1 MALTNAQYDEIM
13 RGYDKRQLQNKYIH
27 DKRIEEAYRKAPR
40 LREIDSEIASASVRQ
55 AYRLMDGDENA
66 LASLR
71 LAIDDYKEERAA
83 LLSTLGYPLDYFEP
97 IYTCPDCHDT
107 GYINGQKC
115 HCFKQAIINTVYSQS
130 NIREIL
136 SRENFSTLSFDY
148 YSDEQKNPATGLSA
162 LATAKLAV
170 TNCHDFID
178 NFENKPKNIFFYGNT
193 GVGKT
198 FLSHCIAKELM
209 DSAYSVIY
217 FTAAGLFDILA
228 ENTFGK
234 RQDKDSDVF
243 EHIYDCDLLI
253 IDDLGT
259 ELPNSF
265 TVSQLFICLNERI
278 LRQKSTIISTN
289 LALEDIKSIYSERT
303 FSRISSNY
311 TILRITGDDI
321 RIQKKLLNLGGTNDV
336 TP

>member
-66 LASLR
+66 LAALR

>member
-66 LASLR
+66 LAALR
-71 LAIDDYKEERAA
+71 LAIEDYKEERAA

-107 GYINGQKC
+107 GYIDGQKC

-170 TNCHDFID
+170 TNCHEFID

-234 RQDKDSDVF
+234 RQNKDSDVF

-289 LALEDIKSIYSERT
+289 LALDDIKTIYSERT

>member
-1 MALTNAQYDEIM
+1 MALSNAQYDEIM
-13 RGYDKRQLQNKYIH
+13 RAYDKRQLQNKFIH
-27 DKRIEEAYRKAPR
+27 EKRIQAAYKAVPR
-40 LREIDSEIASASVRQ
+40 LKEIDDSIASVSVKQ
-55 AYRLMDGDENA
+55 AAKLIDGDTLA
-66 LASLR
+66 LADLK
-71 LAIDDYKEERAA
+71 AVIADYKEERAA
-83 LLSTLGYPLDYFEP
+83 LLEATHYPIDYFEP
-97 IYTCPDCHDT
+97 VYTCPDCRDT

-115 HCFKQAIINTVYSQS
+115 HCFKQAIIDTVYSQS

-136 SRENFSTLSFDY
+136 ERENFSTFKYDY
-148 YSDEQKNPATGLSA
+148 YSDSDINPATGLSS
-162 LATAKLAV
+162 LKTMKNAV
-170 TNCHDFID
+170 YECHRFID
-178 NFENKPKNIFFYGNT
+178 DFENKPKNLFLYGNT

-311 TILRITGDDI
+311 TLLRITGDDI